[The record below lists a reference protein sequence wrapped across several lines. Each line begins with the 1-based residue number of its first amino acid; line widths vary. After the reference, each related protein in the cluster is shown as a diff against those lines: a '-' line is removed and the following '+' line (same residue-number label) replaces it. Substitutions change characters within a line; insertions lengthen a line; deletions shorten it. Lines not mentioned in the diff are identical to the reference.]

1 MMMRVGTGEHT
12 YEWIENWAR
21 IPDTK
26 SAREGWAHHALAV
39 TSAGEIVGSHPGD
52 SLVLFFDP
60 DGNVRRSWDGDL
72 TEAHGVVAV
81 KEGPTDYLWIADQ
94 GSKRIP
100 AGGYQYVNDTKGWQ
114 VVKKTLHGET
124 VQALPRPDL
133 PIYQEGR
140 YAPTWVAVNEE
151 RFGGN
156 GDVWVTDGYGQ
167 YYVHR
172 FDKSGAYLASIN
184 GAEGKAGAFKTPHSI
199 WVDRRKS
206 EPELYVADRANGRVQ
221 VYDLE
226 GHYKRVFGSDFLT
239 SPSGFA
245 VDGDHLII
253 GELRARVTIV
263 DLDDKLICHL
273 GGNEAVCSVEGWPNV
288 KNERGEPTRTPL
300 LDVGKFNGP
309 HGIAADADGNIYV
322 SEWLIGGR
330 FIKLAK
336 V

>member
-1 MMMRVGTGEHT
+1 MRVGTGEHT
-12 YEWIENWAR
+12 YEWIENWAK
-21 IPDTK
+21 IPDTA
-26 SAREGWAHHALAV
+26 SAREGWAHHGLAV
-39 TSAGEIVGSHPGD
+39 TSDGDVVANHPGD
-52 SLVLFFDP
+52 SVLLFFDRG
-60 DGNVRRSWDGDL
+60 GNITRSWDGDL
-72 TEAHGVVAV
+72 TEAHGMVLVR
-81 KEGPTDYLWIADQ
+81 EGTTDYLWIADQ

-114 VVKKTLHGET
+114 VVKKTLSGKT
-124 VQALPRPDL
+124 VQTLPKPDL
-133 PIYQEGR
+133 PMYRESR

-151 RFGGN
+151 RYGGN
-156 GDVWVTDGYGQ
+156 GDIWVTDGYGQ

-172 FDKSGAYLASIN
+172 FNQRGEYLDSIN
-184 GAEGKAGAFKTPHSI
+184 GEEGKAGAFKTPHAI

-206 EPELYVADRANGRVQ
+206 EPELYVADRTNGRVQ

-226 GHYKRVFGSDFLT
+226 SNYKRVFGSDFLT

-263 DLDDKLICHL
+263 DRDDRLICHL
-273 GGNEAVCSVEGWPNV
+273 GGNEQVCAVDGWPNV
-288 KNERGEPTRTPL
+288 KNERGEPTRTHL
-300 LDVGKFNGP
+300 LEPGKFNSP
-309 HGIAADADGNIYV
+309 HGIAVDGAGNIYV

-330 FIKLAK
+330 SIKLAK